1 MKKYFILLLFFFGA
15 VSCKNESLS
24 IGSSNYI
31 ERHNLPTSR
40 NIDYEWYL
48 EFYEQIYSV
57 IENISQDTIL
67 NNLISE
73 ENLYL
78 EFDSEALIENGL
90 TTLLLETFTS
100 QQINIL
106 SYDFFGGTLADFEN
120 DEGISDELRALL
132 SDLLVMDYI
141 EPEYLFELLHESNFT
156 IGETIILYGISASH
170 NFVAKKT
177 KNCFVVIKDNDE
189 CKVEV
194 LNSNWF
200 PYFPNNNEKFLLEI
214 YVNNIYDVENIDI
227 ESLINSELYMTNYM
241 SFESLEMMSAYIYNN
256 PMNIT
261 EAEKAECYLNW
272 MNELETIREEY
283 ERDLNNCINTT
294 NSSETEMQS
303 CVDYVTA
310 KMEQK
315 KVAAEQRL
323 QECLGPQRR

>member
-1 MKKYFILLLFFFGA
+1 MKKYFILLLFFLSA

-24 IGSSNYI
+24 IGSSNYM

-48 EFYEQIYSV
+48 EFYEQIYSI

-120 DEGISDELRALL
+120 DEGISDDLRALL

-156 IGETIILYGISASH
+156 IGETIILYGISSLY
-170 NFVAKKT
+170 NISKT
-177 KNCFVVIKDNDE
+177 ATLKIARSVLLILSIVQSFKYFFIVSS
-189 CKVEV
+189 KVSFFSITPFTILFMYSLSSKLISLV
-194 LNSNWF
+194 SFSTIL
-200 PYFPNNNEKFLLEI
+200 I
-214 YVNNIYDVENIDI
+214 Y
-227 ESLINSELYMTNYM
+227 
-241 SFESLEMMSAYIYNN
+241 
-256 PMNIT
+256 IT
-261 EAEKAECYLNW
+261 K
-272 MNELETIREEY
+272 
-283 ERDLNNCINTT
+283 
-294 NSSETEMQS
+294 
-303 CVDYVTA
+303 
-310 KMEQK
+310 
-315 KVAAEQRL
+315 
-323 QECLGPQRR
+323 